1 MASPDSVSQNTQDSF
16 GSYRISFAAGQS
28 IANTGNA
35 VITLP
40 ILSGGIGPSFGNG
53 SYIVRRIT
61 VSNPSNTAGGTVPSM
76 TAANVTKLTSND
88 GNTSNA
94 ITTAVGQ
101 TLGNISGTATFQD
114 LVLINGNANVTTLC
128 TAGPTYNSPALFVKV
143 GVGVANAAVNITVW
157 GDVVQL

>member
-1 MASPDSVSQNTQDSF
+1 MANSDSVSQNTQDYF
-16 GSYRISFAAGQS
+16 GSYRIAFAPGQS
-28 IANTGNA
+28 LANTGNA

-76 TAANVTKLTSND
+76 TAANITILTSND

-114 LVLINGNANVTTLC
+114 LVLVNGNANVTTLC

-143 GVGVANAAVNITVW
+143 GAAVANAAVNITVW

>member
-1 MASPDSVSQNTQDSF
+1 MAQPDSVSQNLQDNF
-16 GSYRISFAAGQS
+16 GSYRLAFAAGQP
-28 IANTGNA
+28 ITTAGNA

-40 ILSGGIGPSFGNG
+40 ILGGGIGPSFGNG

-61 VSNPSNTAGGTVPSM
+61 VSNPSNIAGGTVPSM
-76 TAANVTKLTSND
+76 TAANVTILTSND

-94 ITTAVGQ
+94 ITTAAGQ

-114 LVLINGNANVTTLC
+114 LVLVNGNANLTTLC